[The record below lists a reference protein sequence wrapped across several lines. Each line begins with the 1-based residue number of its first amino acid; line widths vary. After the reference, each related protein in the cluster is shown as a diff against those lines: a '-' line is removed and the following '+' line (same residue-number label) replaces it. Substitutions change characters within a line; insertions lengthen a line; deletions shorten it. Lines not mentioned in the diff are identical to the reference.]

1 MVMGVPL
8 VRDAAIG
15 QDRWLRRTHGRE
27 PTVQSAYGRMGAV
40 SSETLPT

>member
-15 QDRWLRRTHGRE
+15 QDRWLRRTHGRKS
-27 PTVQSAYGRMGAV
+27 TVQPAYGHLVAV
-40 SSETLPT
+40 SPETLST